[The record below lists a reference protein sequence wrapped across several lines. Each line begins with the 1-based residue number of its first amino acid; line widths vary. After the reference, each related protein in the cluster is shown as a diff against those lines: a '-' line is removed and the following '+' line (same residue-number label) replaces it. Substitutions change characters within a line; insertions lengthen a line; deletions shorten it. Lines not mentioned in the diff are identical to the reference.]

1 MSVKARENRLHEL
14 RRQAEMLLAEKI
26 KDIGQVKLEDVK
38 EIVYELQVHRIELE
52 MQNEELRRIQVE
64 LQESQDKYFSLYNSA
79 PIGYFTLDRNGTIL
93 EANAT
98 GVGLFGIEKS
108 KLLMTSFTQ
117 LISPDS
123 QDRFYFH
130 CRKLFKTAARQYCEL
145 LLLGKNSIPF
155 YAQLESIILPDEN
168 GELNQHQV
176 IVIDITERKR
186 AEEKVREVET
196 LKEIERLRTE
206 LLANI
211 SHELRTPLTSIK
223 GFSTMLLDYYE
234 RLNQKEKREFLK
246 TIDLAADRLLEL
258 IDQLLDMSQLET
270 GILTIENKP
279 TDISSLI
286 QDVVREAQVRSDGHR
301 LQMDMPGNLPRLDID
316 ARRIRQVMENLISN
330 AVKYSKENTEIK
342 IVARRDIHE
351 LMISV
356 ADQGIGISPEELPRV
371 FDRFFRSRKSQV
383 QVLKGVGLGLCICK
397 KLIEAQGGKIWIE
410 SEEGRGTTCY
420 FTLPINII
428 PGDSN
433 TAKS

>member
-1 MSVKARENRLHEL
+1 MMSVKARENRLHEL

-52 MQNEELRRIQVE
+52 MQNEELRRLQVE
-64 LQESQDKYFSLYNSA
+64 LQESQDKYFSLYKSA
-79 PIGYFTLDRNGTIL
+79 PIGYFTLDRNGAIL
-93 EANAT
+93 EANAN
-98 GVGLFGIEKS
+98 GVCLFGIENS

-130 CRKLFKTAARQYCEL
+130 CRKLFKTATRQYCEL
-145 LLLGKNSIPF
+145 ILLGKNSVPF

-234 RLNQKEKREFLK
+234 RLNQKE
-246 TIDLAADRLLEL
+246 
-258 IDQLLDMSQLET
+258 
-270 GILTIENKP
+270 
-279 TDISSLI
+279 
-286 QDVVREAQVRSDGHR
+286 
-301 LQMDMPGNLPRLDID
+301 
-316 ARRIRQVMENLISN
+316 
-330 AVKYSKENTEIK
+330 
-342 IVARRDIHE
+342 
-351 LMISV
+351 
-356 ADQGIGISPEELPRV
+356 
-371 FDRFFRSRKSQV
+371 
-383 QVLKGVGLGLCICK
+383 
-397 KLIEAQGGKIWIE
+397 
-410 SEEGRGTTCY
+410 
-420 FTLPINII
+420 
-428 PGDSN
+428 
-433 TAKS
+433 